1 MASKTDPQIERESF
15 DLNGSPKKKGKKGGL
30 FLLIVAVVV
39 IIAGITF
46 AIVAIRGG
54 SGDSATDLE
63 PQKDAALERTEK
75 NDTTLEQLQSIEVQ
89 AERERLERER
99 KQKEREKQEAD
110 KAAQAERAKRAKEEK
125 AKRFSEKTE
134 NAAMTGKGEADSTK
148 KGKKQLTPEDRRRSG
163 NILVQLPKNN
173 SKGEEATA
181 RNGGIEN
188 TDDGLS
194 TTNYADGSVSFLSP
208 ARRKFLLKRFTKLR
222 CTLYSEIITDHP
234 GPIECYLAKDVY
246 SSNGEILLA
255 RAGAQLIGERKVALA
270 AGQAS
275 VFTNWRE
282 LELANGVRAQLNSL
296 GTRPL
301 GAVGTEAWIDNHY
314 AERFGS
320 AMLLSL
326 FDDTLATIQD
336 MASDND
342 SSVTYDNSSDTASN
356 IAETALKQSINIA
369 PTGHVNAG
377 TIINVLVVR
386 DVDFAPV
393 YQVR

>member
-110 KAAQAERAKRAKEEK
+110 KAAQAERAKEEK
-125 AKRFSEKTE
+125 AKRFNEKTE

-173 SKGEEATA
+173 SKGEGATA

-234 GPIECYLAKDVY
+234 GPIECYLSKDVY

-393 YQVR
+393 YQTR

>member
-110 KAAQAERAKRAKEEK
+110 KAAQAERAKEEK

-134 NAAMTGKGEADSTK
+134 NAAMTGKGEADSATK

-173 SKGEEATA
+173 SKEGEGATA

-194 TTNYADGSVSFLSP
+194 TTNYADGSVSFLSS

-246 SSNGEILLA
+246 SSDGEILLA

-296 GTRPL
+296 GTGPL

-320 AMLLSL
+320 AILLSL

-336 MASDND
+336 MASDSD
-342 SSVTYDNSSDTASN
+342 SSVTYDNSSDTAST

-393 YQVR
+393 YQTR